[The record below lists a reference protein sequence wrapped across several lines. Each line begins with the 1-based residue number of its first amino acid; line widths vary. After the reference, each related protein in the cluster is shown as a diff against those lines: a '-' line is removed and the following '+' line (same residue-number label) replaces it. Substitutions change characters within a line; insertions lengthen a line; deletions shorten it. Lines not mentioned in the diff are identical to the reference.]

1 MVLKTKTDLKDRH
14 DDILRLCF
22 LLIDWSSFGEGERD
36 SLEIGHSRSIGWMN
50 FGRKWTRGMG
60 GCLKI
65 GQFSWTLYVYYPLKL
80 VTIPHISKKSC
91 HCYYCCCTWNTAT
104 GMKCCLFSFISNLP
118 SKKCENM
125 NSLGWGFSI
134 QENRMI
140 HHDRTE
146 QLCSVTMT
154 EQSAPPNLIIV
165 SYTRFLLLIA
175 KGLI

>member
-1 MVLKTKTDLKDRH
+1 MEK
-14 DDILRLCF
+14 
-22 LLIDWSSFGEGERD
+22 ERG
-36 SLEIGHSRSIGWMN
+36 IR
-50 FGRKWTRGMG
+50 
-60 GCLKI
+60 
-65 GQFSWTLYVYYPLKL
+65 LKL
-80 VTIPHISKKSC
+80 DIQGQLVGWILDVNGQGGWGGAWKLVNFHGPYMCIIPLNSLRYRIFQKKSC

-134 QENRMI
+134 QENRMT

-165 SYTRFLLLIA
+165 SCTWFLVLIA

>member
-1 MVLKTKTDLKDRH
+1 MILKTKTELKDRH
-14 DDILRLCF
+14 DNNLGLCF

-50 FGRKWTRGMG
+50 FGRKWTRGLG

-104 GMKCCLFSFISNLP
+104 GIKCCLFHSYRTYHQKNVKIWTHLVGVSLF
-118 SKKCENM
+118 KKI
-125 NSLGWGFSI
+125 GW
-134 QENRMI
+134 
-140 HHDRTE
+140 
-146 QLCSVTMT
+146 CTMT
-154 EQSAPPNLIIV
+154 EQSNYVL
-165 SYTRFLLLIA
+165 
-175 KGLI
+175 